1 MSEPKHKSKRKR
13 RLFRRLLDG
22 LAPVAFDAAAFL
34 LGLLG
39 RRGMEGLARQAGW
52 LVPRFRPG
60 THRLVLENLG
70 LAFPERGAEER
81 ERIARES
88 YRNLALNAL
97 VSLRL
102 VRKPLAAVE
111 NIDIS
116 ALDHSPALA
125 RNRADGTPALVV
137 MSHLGNWELLGLAV
151 SRHGVPVSAIAHPIA
166 NKAIEERVLRTRQV
180 FGLQVVSSAGG
191 VDGLRQAARAGRVLA
206 IIMDQKTHIGRGGAF
221 AEFFGLPVP
230 MTRAPS
236 VLARRLKLPIIA
248 AACVREDG
256 TYRLVLEDITGDA
269 SQYARDEELL
279 QKLAA
284 ANERLIRA
292 YPEQYVWT
300 YRRWRYIPDWADES
314 LAARF
319 PSYARRYS
327 GGSPRPRQR

>member
-1 MSEPKHKSKRKR
+1 MSEPKPKSKRKIQP
-13 RLFRRLLDG
+13 FRQLLDG

-52 LVPRFRPG
+52 LMPRFRRG

-88 YRNLALNAL
+88 YFNVALNAL
-97 VSLRL
+97 ISLRL

-111 NIDIS
+111 DIDIS
-116 ALDHSPALA
+116 ALDQCPAMV
-125 RNRADGTPALVV
+125 RNRTDGAPALVV

-151 SRHGVPVSAIAHPIA
+151 SRQGVPVSAIAHPIP
-166 NKAIEERVLRTRQV
+166 NKGIEERVLRTRQT
-180 FGLQVVSSAGG
+180 FGLQVVSSRGG

-206 IIMDQKTHIGRGGAF
+206 ILMDQKTHISQGGAF
-221 AEFFGLPVP
+221 ADFFGLPVP

-236 VLARRLKLPIIA
+236 VLARRLKLPIVA
-248 AACVREDG
+248 AACVREG
-256 TYRLVLEDITGDA
+256 GGYRLILEEITGDA
-269 SQYARDEELL
+269 SQYASDEELL

-300 YRRWRYIPDWADES
+300 YRRWRYIPNWADKA

-327 GGSPRPRQR
+327 GSSLRPRQR